1 MIAMLTDKISG
12 PLGELLKEKEIIARC
27 ELLLRIYD
35 IVRSADLN
43 EQEKMELSGTV
54 GEMIA
59 PGIFA
64 AMMGEEI
71 GRASCRERV

>member
-43 EQEKMELSGTV
+43 EPERMELSGTV

-59 PGIFA
+59 PA
-64 AMMGEEI
+64 YL
-71 GRASCRERV
+71 RP